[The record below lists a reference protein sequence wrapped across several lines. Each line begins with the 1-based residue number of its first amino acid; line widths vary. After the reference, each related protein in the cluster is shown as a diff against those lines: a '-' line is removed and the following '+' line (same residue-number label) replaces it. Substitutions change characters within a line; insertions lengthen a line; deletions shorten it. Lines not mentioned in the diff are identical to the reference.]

1 MDDADHWLRLAA
13 VPGLRMQHLAP
24 ALSQIDAA
32 SLVHRS
38 VTELTTLG
46 LTVRQAQHL
55 QQTTAALCVARQWL
69 AQSPDHWFI
78 SFADPRYPEL
88 LRQIPDPPVGL
99 FAIGDLS
106 CLHDPMLAIVGSR
119 RPTATGKDVAYQLA
133 REAAG
138 VGLVVVSGLARGIDG
153 AAHQG
158 ALEGGGKTV
167 AVLGH
172 GLQFIYPPQH
182 QLLARQIRQQGGL
195 LLSEFWPD
203 QTVRAEFFPIRNRI
217 VVGMALGTLVVEAA
231 LQSGSLISARLALE
245 YNRDVFAMPGAV
257 RNPQAAGCHQLIQQ
271 GAKLTCSLADILIE
285 LAPQLLAVTAAASTQ
300 KNSCAKGLFDHPLL
314 SNVGDEATDIDLIA
328 ERAAMSVADVA
339 IALQQLELEGAVSVV
354 PGGYIR
360 VRRA

>member
-13 VPGLRMQHLAP
+13 VPGLRMQHLTA
-24 ALSQIDAA
+24 ALAQTDAA
-32 SLVHRS
+32 SLPYRS
-38 VTELTTLG
+38 TTELTALG
-46 LTVRQAQHL
+46 FTTRQAQHL
-55 QQTTAALCVARQWL
+55 QHASAPLRVARQWL
-69 AQSPDHWFI
+69 AQAPDHWFI
-78 SFADPRYPEL
+78 GFDDPRYPAL
-88 LRQIPDPPVGL
+88 LRQIPDAPIGL
-99 FAIGDLS
+99 FGIGDIS
-106 CLHDPMLAIVGSR
+106 CLQEPMLAMVGSR
-119 RPTATGKDVAYQLA
+119 RPTATGKELAFELA

-138 VGLVVVSGLARGIDG
+138 LGLVVISGLARGIDG

-158 ALEGGGKTV
+158 ALAGGGKTV

-182 QLLARQIRQQGGL
+182 QQLAAQIRQQGGV

-231 LQSGSLISARLALE
+231 LQSGSLISARLALD
-245 YNRDVFAMPGAV
+245 YNREVFAMPGSV

-271 GAKLTCSLADILIE
+271 GAKLTCNLADILLE
-285 LAPQLLAVTAAASTQ
+285 LAPQLLSENSTSVLQ
-300 KNSCAKGLFDHPLL
+300 KNSCARGLSDHPLL

-328 ERAAMSVADVA
+328 ERAAMSVTDVA
-339 IALQQLELEGAVSVV
+339 IALQQLELAGAVSVV
-354 PGGYIR
+354 AGGYIR